1 MSKAQAKQ
9 AMTLHQRRGIS
20 LKSAWAI
27 VKGGR
32 STTKKGKG
40 KGRSSRGYVAKARGF
55 FGKHAGKIGL
65 TSSVIIAG
73 AVQTV
78 TKWGETQKQE
88 MYRSI
93 EGALGEI
100 GVKMKV
106 TGATIMAA
114 LLVLNVAAAISPW
127 VGVKLNAILGR
138 AGVKL

>member
-1 MSKAQAKQ
+1 MSKAQAKA

-40 KGRSSRGYVAKARGF
+40 KGRGYVAKARGF